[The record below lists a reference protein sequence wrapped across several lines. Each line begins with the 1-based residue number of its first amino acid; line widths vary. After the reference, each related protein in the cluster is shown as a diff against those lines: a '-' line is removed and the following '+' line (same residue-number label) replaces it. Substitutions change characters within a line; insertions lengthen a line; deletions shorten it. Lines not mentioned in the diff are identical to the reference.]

1 MIRPDTTPGPR
12 HRAGAVRWVSNL
24 TTFTGPRAQA
34 DPQVRSCA
42 MLLLDEN
49 LSRVRMRAATW

>member
-1 MIRPDTTPGPR
+1 MIRPDTTPGLR
-12 HRAGAVRWVSNL
+12 HRAGAVRPIIDL
-24 TTFTGPRAQA
+24 TTFTRPRAQA